1 MAHSHQQNMT
11 NQIEDVALAAW
22 PAISSVSAVRAMDA
36 YGYIDLPQI
45 QSLPGA
51 GHSSSIL
58 ASYSIGVAGGAVTAG
73 LVEYCETR
81 GSIKCAKA
89 IRKIGN
95 AATWFTSVFYQS
107 MFETYARGA
116 YDKWDIL
123 YGAAA
128 TLPGIYA
135 GRGLRKIIAAKD

>member
-95 AATWFTSVFYQS
+95 AATWFTSVYFTNQCLKHMREAHMTS
-107 MFETYARGA
+107 GTYCTELPLHCLA
-116 YDKWDIL
+116 YMPAE
-123 YGAAA
+123 G
-128 TLPGIYA
+128 YA
-135 GRGLRKIIAAKD
+135 K